1 MKSSRTQILSFSEV
15 EEAVRTFVRQKYHEK
30 IDKDDTLCS
39 VVVNDDESGDKSIS
53 FTFTELVM
61 PYVKHKSK
69 V

>member
-1 MKSSRTQILSFSEV
+1 MQSSRTQILSFSEV
-15 EEAVRTFVRQKYHEK
+15 EEAIRTFVKQKYHER
-30 IDKDDTLCS
+30 IDKDDKLVS
-39 VVVNDDESGDKSIS
+39 VVVNNEDKSIS